1 MEDASSLSEKSEID
15 DDESH
20 ESQIESPPKD
30 KPRGRPVGK
39 PDTTQRYRRTAQEI
53 SDDKIKVVQ
62 MKLDAMKEAEAL
74 KMANKKSRRP
84 SAVSVIKRSGVS
96 ETVSLIDRIDE
107 EPLLNQR
114 DKTQSSNQRPE
125 SSNQRHQRQESS
137 SPSSSGG
144 RTPRRP
150 AHRRQSL
157 YDSWFPP
164 SPRTMR

>member
-1 MEDASSLSEKSEID
+1 MEDVSGASSDSHAEE
-15 DDESH
+15 ESAQLTAEETPPDH
-20 ESQIESPPKD
+20 ERE

-39 PDTTQRYRRTAQEI
+39 PDSTKRYRRTAQEI

-74 KMANKKSRRP
+74 KMSNKKPRRP
-84 SAVSVIKRSGVS
+84 LRDTAASISKRVS
-96 ETVSLIDRIDE
+96 E
-107 EPLLNQR
+107 EPLTAKRGR
-114 DKTQSSNQRPE
+114 DAEPMKVSLSSSQVDE
-125 SSNQRHQRQESS
+125 DS
-137 SPSSSGG
+137 SPSPSQG
-144 RTPRRP
+144 RRPP

>member
-20 ESQIESPPKD
+20 ESQIEAPPKD

-74 KMANKKSRRP
+74 KMSNKKPRRP
-84 SAVSVIKRSGVS
+84 LRDTAASISKRVS
-96 ETVSLIDRIDE
+96 E
-107 EPLLNQR
+107 EPLAAKRGR
-114 DKTQSSNQRPE
+114 DTEPMKVSLSSSRVDE
-125 SSNQRHQRQESS
+125 DS
-137 SPSSSGG
+137 SPSPSISREG
-144 RTPRRP
+144 RRPP

>member
-20 ESQIESPPKD
+20 ESQIEAPPKD

-74 KMANKKSRRP
+74 KMSNKKPRRP
-84 SAVSVIKRSGVS
+84 LRDTAASISKRVS
-96 ETVSLIDRIDE
+96 E
-107 EPLLNQR
+107 EPLAAKRGR
-114 DKTQSSNQRPE
+114 DAEPMKVSLSSSRVDE
-125 SSNQRHQRQESS
+125 DS
-137 SPSSSGG
+137 SPSPPQG
-144 RTPRRP
+144 RRPP

>member
-1 MEDASSLSEKSEID
+1 MENENVSSLPSSSID
-15 DDESH
+15 DDEPH
-20 ESQIESPPKD
+20 ESQIEAPPKD

-74 KMANKKSRRP
+74 KMSNKKPRRP
-84 SAVSVIKRSGVS
+84 LRDTAASISKRVS
-96 ETVSLIDRIDE
+96 E
-107 EPLLNQR
+107 EPLAAKRGR
-114 DKTQSSNQRPE
+114 DAEPMKVSLSSSQSQGVDE
-125 SSNQRHQRQESS
+125 DS
-137 SPSSSGG
+137 SPSPSISREG
-144 RTPRRP
+144 RRPP

>member
-1 MEDASSLSEKSEID
+1 MEDENASSLSPSSID
-15 DDESH
+15 DDESQK
-20 ESQIESPPKD
+20 EVEVP

-137 SPSSSGG
+137 SPSSGG

>member
-20 ESQIESPPKD
+20 ESQIEVPPKDPKD

-74 KMANKKSRRP
+74 KMSNKKPRRP
-84 SAVSVIKRSGVS
+84 LRDTAVSISKRVS
-96 ETVSLIDRIDE
+96 E
-107 EPLLNQR
+107 EPLTAKRGR
-114 DKTQSSNQRPE
+114 DAEPMKVSLSSSQSQGVDE
-125 SSNQRHQRQESS
+125 DS
-137 SPSSSGG
+137 SPS
-144 RTPRRP
+144 PRRPP

>member
-20 ESQIESPPKD
+20 ESQIEAPPKD

-74 KMANKKSRRP
+74 KMSNKKPRRP
-84 SAVSVIKRSGVS
+84 LRDTAASISKRVS
-96 ETVSLIDRIDE
+96 E
-107 EPLLNQR
+107 EPLTAKRGR
-114 DKTQSSNQRPE
+114 DAEPMKVPLSSSRVPA
-125 SSNQRHQRQESS
+125 HQERDEDS
-137 SPSSSGG
+137 SPSPSISREG
-144 RTPRRP
+144 RRPP

>member
-1 MEDASSLSEKSEID
+1 MENENASSLPSSSID

-20 ESQIESPPKD
+20 ESQIEAPPKDPKD

-74 KMANKKSRRP
+74 KMSNKKPRRP
-84 SAVSVIKRSGVS
+84 SAVSISKRVS
-96 ETVSLIDRIDE
+96 E
-107 EPLLNQR
+107 EPLAAKRGR
-114 DKTQSSNQRPE
+114 DTEPMKVSLSSSRVDE
-125 SSNQRHQRQESS
+125 DS
-137 SPSSSGG
+137 SPSPSISREG
-144 RTPRRP
+144 RRPP

>member
-20 ESQIESPPKD
+20 ESQIEAPPKDPKD

-74 KMANKKSRRP
+74 KMSNKKPRRP
-84 SAVSVIKRSGVS
+84 SAVSISNRFS
-96 ETVSLIDRIDE
+96 E
-107 EPLLNQR
+107 EPLTAKRGR
-114 DKTQSSNQRPE
+114 DAEPMKVPL
-125 SSNQRHQRQESS
+125 SS
-137 SPSSSGG
+137 SRSPS
-144 RTPRRP
+144 PRRP